1 MGGLRVGVWVQWT
14 DEWTDGWMM
23 DGKGGGEMSG
33 GNEWDRWVSGQK
45 DDSVVELMELEGGM
59 NGRMGR
65 WVAGMRAVG

>member
-1 MGGLRVGVWVQWT
+1 
-14 DEWTDGWMM
+14 MM

-45 DDSVVELMELEGGM
+45 DDSVVGQMELEGGM

-65 WVAGMRAVG
+65 WVAGRRAVG